1 MGLFFKLYFPYHI
14 LHIFYDSYPPSFI
27 HKWFMKFLTTHIRT
41 TTLLPFI
48 EKEYLFTL
56 IRNFLLHKPTATAHR
71 VASRIA
77 NATDAHNPDIVDD
90 PLVRLQLN
98 KKSKWTDNI
107 IIHYTHEARLQ
118 AYKKAVHQL
127 WHQIF
132 KETPVMNTKLIIGN
146 RNNLNNELRVAHR
159 RPRQPHQK

>member
-1 MGLFFKLYFPYHI
+1 
-14 LHIFYDSYPPSFI
+14 
-27 HKWFMKFLTTHIRT
+27 MKFFTNHIRT
-41 TTLLPFI
+41 TTLLPII
-48 EKEYLFTL
+48 EKDYLFTF
-56 IRNFLLHKPTATAHR
+56 IRNFLLHKPTATAYI

-77 NATDAHNPDIVDD
+77 NATDTHNTDKVDD

-132 KETPVMNTKLIIGN
+132 TETPVMNTKLIIGN
-146 RNNLNNELRVAHR
+146 RNNPNNKSRLARR
-159 RPRQPHQK
+159 RPHQDHLK